1 MHSYMRTAIY
11 LVVAG
16 TVIALGAC
24 ANQFPSVGQTT
35 RAKGYPGP
43 ERPEKEVAT
52 IFATDARPR
61 WDVTFI
67 CTVDGRALERP
78 GCANVVYLSPGTH
91 TLGWE
96 YRGTTV
102 GGRGELAV
110 VVEADRVY
118 QLNASSLG
126 SFRGLVQL
134 IPKSMGSRLTY
145 RNVSPGQI
153 PSGVEA
159 DSPIPYGIN

>member
-1 MHSYMRTAIY
+1 MRLISFAC
-11 LVVAG
+11 LG
-16 TVIALGAC
+16 IAVLLGAC
-24 ANQFPSVGQTT
+24 ATQFPAGGQMA

-43 ERPEKEVAT
+43 DRIEQDVAT

-96 YRGTTV
+96 YRGTSAT
-102 GGRGELAV
+102 GRGELAV
-110 VVEADRVY
+110 VVEAGRVY

-126 SFRGLVQL
+126 GSRGIVQL
-134 IPKSMGSRLTY
+134 MPMSQSAKLTY
-145 RNVSPGQI
+145 RNVSPSQI
-153 PSGVEA
+153 PEGVKP
-159 DSPIPYGIN
+159 DDPVPYGAN